1 MGKRE
6 FTKEQLSAIETR
18 DKTLLVSAA
27 AGSGKTATLT
37 ERIIRSITDEKNP
50 EDISRMLIVTFTN
63 AAVDELRG
71 RITAALK
78 EKLAENPENK
88 RLEHQLYM
96 LPSARIS
103 TIDSFCNDI
112 LKNNTERFGISPRY
126 RIADPI
132 EADILAH
139 SVWSSLIDAAYDGEL
154 IDVGGAEEFE
164 ELANCLTGVKSSS
177 ALEEVFKLLYD
188 KSKSH
193 ESGAR
198 VFKEF
203 KDKLLEC
210 ESLPIEE
217 NPYVKYAINRAK
229 EAASHYMSVIKWLM
243 HGFLG
248 NDKYIGVMNDD
259 IAALENIIS
268 ADSYERMRTAINHK
282 FSSMPSIRGEKT
294 EDELSFAALRTDMKT
309 ALGERCAERY
319 FTYVENEWHS
329 HVSDLARLLGTLS
342 AFIEKFDS
350 VYFEEKRSRAMLE
363 YSDIERLTYLALY
376 ENDGTPS
383 DLALA
388 LREEF
393 TSVYIDEYQDVNS
406 LQNKIFLAISR
417 PNNRFTVGDIKQ
429 SIYGFRN
436 ACPDIFADMKGQ
448 YPPLENSDDSDCASI
463 FMSKNFRCDRG
474 IIDFVNG
481 IFDDMFALCAE
492 SIGYVSEDRLVCA
505 KIYDSTEPPYRTPEI
520 QLFAKGSTA
529 SDSDEDAP
537 SSKELAPEWVA
548 EKIKEL
554 LSGEKLNSGKPIAPS
569 DIAIIL
575 RKDQGRSRAYTEA
588 LLKAGIKAKAP
599 ENKDFFL
606 NSEIQLVLC
615 LLNSINNPMRD
626 IYLAGLM
633 LSPLFSFTPDELYL
647 ARRLGGASLWHSV
660 KRYSESRP
668 EDSKFANFIST
679 LNHYRTISEGVQVDA
694 LILRLYNETGILAL
708 AAKAGC
714 KENLMLLYNYA
725 RKFEASS
732 FEGLYNFINYVNTVI
747 ESGAAFSSK
756 KEGEDTDAVTV
767 MTVHKSKGLE
777 FPVVFLADASAPL
790 VSRNEKNPRVA
801 YSDELG
807 IGLKT
812 RRHGGIALVESPVYN
827 VIVDS
832 NVEKSLE
839 EELRVYYVALTRARE
854 RLFIVASPSTP
865 SKEEYLASAKL
876 RKIRKSSYSL
886 KQMKTFVDILYLTDT
901 NARITWQENET
912 QDLSDTDTDGF
923 ISEYDIDSDF
933 DDPYSDLNLHFDTEE
948 ERREFFEE
956 FEYAL
961 RESEY
966 YENDEIGGITN
977 RQRFFEILNKKYE
990 RYKKSRLNAPP
1001 QESKTENPKNQEPKY
1016 DENLYNALTER
1027 FAYKYPNLLF
1037 SELPE
1042 KMSISKLYPT
1052 VLDGGDEE
1060 LRLTIDT
1067 DAPIIKKKLGR
1078 LPEFVTGSSE
1088 YESAKRGIATH
1099 NFLQFFDIERF
1110 LSLGAKEELEQL
1122 VKTSFIST
1130 ENAKKVRLDEIE
1142 LFLKSDLLSQM
1153 KKAKHLYRELRFSV
1167 MLPASLFT
1175 ENEAK
1180 RIAYANSKILMQGVI
1195 DCIIEDS
1202 EGRLHL
1208 IDYKTDRLTHAELSD
1223 KALAQKVLS
1232 EKHSL
1237 QLHYY
1242 ALAVEKIFGKR
1253 PYSTRVYSL
1262 PLGDTVD
1269 V

>member
-18 DKTLLVSAA
+18 DRSLLVSAA

-63 AAVDELRG
+63 AAVDEMRT
-71 RITAALK
+71 RITSALK
-78 EKLAENPENK
+78 EKLIEEPDNK

-96 LPSARIS
+96 LPAAHIS

-132 EADILAH
+132 EAGILAH
-139 SVWSSLIDAAYDGEL
+139 SVWSSLIDAAYNGEL
-154 IDVGGAEEFE
+154 DEICGAEEFE
-164 ELANCLTGVKSSS
+164 ELASCLAGVKKSSS
-177 ALEEVFKLLYD
+177 LEDVFKLLYD

-193 ESGAR
+193 EAGVG
-198 VFKEF
+198 VFKQF
-203 KDKLLEC
+203 KDRMLEY
-210 ESLPIEE
+210 EALPLEE
-217 NPYVKYAINRAK
+217 NPYVKYAFSSAK
-229 EAASHYMSVIKWLM
+229 ERATHYKSLIKWLM

-248 NDKYIGVMNDD
+248 NDKYIVAMNED

-268 ADSYERMRTAINHK
+268 AESYEKMCAAINHK
-282 FSSMPSIRGEKT
+282 FPSLPQVRGEKT
-294 EDELSFAALRTDMKT
+294 EDELSFAELRTDMKE
-309 ALGERCAERY
+309 ALGKHCAERY
-319 FTYVENEWHS
+319 FTYDESEWRAHI
-329 HVSDLARLLGTLS
+329 SDLARLLSVLC
-342 AFIEKFDS
+342 AFIEKFDA
-350 VYFEEKRSRAMLE
+350 VYFEEKRSRSMLE
-363 YSDIERLTYLALY
+363 YSDIERLTYLSLY
-376 ENDGTPS
+376 EKDGTPS
-383 DLALA
+383 DLALS

-417 PNNRFTVGDIKQ
+417 PGNRFTVGDIKQ

-436 ACPDIFADMKGQ
+436 ACPDIFADMKAV
-448 YPPLENSDDSDCASI
+448 YPPLENSKSSDCASI

-481 IFDDMFALCAE
+481 IFDDMFALCRD
-492 SIGYVSEDRLVCA
+492 SIGYVPEDRLV
-505 KIYDSTEPPYRTPEI
+505 
-520 QLFAKGSTA
+520 FAKVY
-529 SDSDEDAP
+529 DSDEPSYRAPEVRLFTKGAIDEDEDDAA
-537 SSKELAPEWVA
+537 SQNELAPEWVA
-548 EKIKEL
+548 KKIKEL
-554 LSGEKLNSGKPIAPS
+554 IEGEKLNSKKPISPS

-588 LLKAGIKAKAP
+588 LQKLGINAKAP

-606 NSEIQLVLC
+606 NAEIQLVLC

-647 ARRLGGASLWHSV
+647 ARSLGGASLWHSV
-660 KRYSESRP
+660 KKYAESRP
-668 EDSKFANFIST
+668 EDTKFASFINT
-679 LNHYRTISEGVQVDA
+679 LNHYRTISEGMQVDA

-708 AAKAGC
+708 ASKAGC

-747 ESGAAFSSK
+747 SSGASFSSK

-777 FPVVFLADASAPL
+777 FPIVFLADASAPL

-807 IGLKT
+807 IGLRT
-812 RRHGGIALVESPVYN
+812 RRHGGIALIESPVYN

-832 NVEKSLE
+832 NVEKSIE

-854 RLFIVASPSTP
+854 RLFVTASLGTK
-865 SKEEYLASAKL
+865 SKEDYISSAKL
-876 RKIRKSSYSL
+876 RKIRKSPYSL
-886 KQMKTFVDILYLTDT
+886 KQMKTFIDILYLADT
-901 NARITWQENET
+901 NAMITWQEGDNEY
-912 QDLSDTDTDGF
+912 LSDTDTDEF
-923 ISEYDIDSDF
+923 SSEYDIDSDF
-933 DDPYSDLNLHFDTEE
+933 DNPYSDLNLPFDTEE
-948 ERREFFEE
+948 ERREFFED

-966 YENDEIGGITN
+966 YESDWSGGVTN
-977 RQRFFEILNKKYE
+977 RQRFFEILNKKLE
-990 RYKKSRLNAPP
+990 RYKKSRINAPR
-1001 QESKTENPKNQEPKY
+1001 QENKTENSKNQEPKY
-1016 DENLYNALTER
+1016 EQNLYNALTER
-1027 FAYKYPNLLF
+1027 FAYRYPHSLF

-1052 VLDGGDEE
+1052 VLDGNDDEP
-1060 LRLTIDT
+1060 RLTIDADKT
-1067 DAPIIKKKLGR
+1067 PLKNKLGR
-1078 LPEFVTGSSE
+1078 LPEFVTGKSE

-1099 NFLQFFDIERF
+1099 TFLQFFDIERF
-1110 LSLGAKEELEQL
+1110 LRLGAREELQAL
-1122 VKTSFIST
+1122 INTSFMSE
-1130 ENAKKVRLDEIE
+1130 ENAKRVRLDEIE
-1142 LFLKSDLLSQM
+1142 LFLKSDLLRQM
-1153 KKAKHLYRELRFSV
+1153 KNAKRLYREFRFSV
-1167 MLPASLFT
+1167 MLPATLFT
-1175 ENEAK
+1175 EDEAK
-1180 RIAYANSKILMQGVI
+1180 RTAYAESKILMQGVI

-1202 EGRLHL
+1202 EGKLHL
-1208 IDYKTDRLTHAELSD
+1208 IDYKTDRLTKEELSD
-1223 KALAQKVLS
+1223 KALAQKSLS

-1237 QLHYY
+1237 QLYYY

-1253 PYSTRVYSL
+1253 PDSVRVYSL
-1262 PLGDTVD
+1262 PLGETVD
-1269 V
+1269 I